1 MGQQATCTLSVLT
14 KTIMYGNQS
23 HKGNLQLASRI
34 MKNYES
40 VTTSGNTNVF
50 NKNKKKELK
59 NGMDFVAIK
68 KNPGKNVIHDVQDMA
83 RTILVDAKAR
93 CPNVVHLSLWPY
105 AMRVAINIIR

>member
-1 MGQQATCTLSVLT
+1 
-14 KTIMYGNQS
+14 
-23 HKGNLQLASRI
+23 
-34 MKNYES
+34 
-40 VTTSGNTNVF
+40 
-50 NKNKKKELK
+50 
-59 NGMDFVAIK
+59 MDFVAIK